1 MKILIKDLTFFTI
14 IGILDDERTTEQRVI
29 VNCIIDY
36 PYSEK
41 QFINYAHV
49 SDLIEKQMNTQKFEL
64 IEEALESLSRSLKHS
79 FPSIETLDLTI
90 YKPNI
95 LPNCTVGVQKHFNF

>member
-1 MKILIKDLTFFTI
+1 MKILIENLTFFTI
-14 IGILDDERTTEQRVI
+14 IGILENERTTLQRVI
-29 VNCIIDY
+29 VNCVIEY
-36 PYSEK
+36 TYSQK

-49 SDLIEKQMNTQKFEL
+49 SDFIEKQMNTKKFEL
-64 IEEALESLSRSLKHS
+64 LEEALESLSQSLKQS

-95 LPNCTVGVQKHFNF
+95 LPNCTVGVQKNFNF